1 MDGCNLCRG
10 LLYDYICLPLMP
22 CEPLSN
28 RVKVERVKRC
38 ASEISESIL
47 YIFSKIPQDEY
58 AQLMNHDTHY
68 NGPYYIQNP
77 MKLNDQETVWF
88 YHRNIRLY
96 FNFNMRYKG
105 ISAYIDTIVTILRE
119 HCILKNCCDSYCY
132 EEWLAQKIMW
142 GLQNIGQI
150 HSEHLQSFLR

>member
-1 MDGCNLCRG
+1 
-10 LLYDYICLPLMP
+10 
-22 CEPLSN
+22 
-28 RVKVERVKRC
+28 
-38 ASEISESIL
+38 
-47 YIFSKIPQDEY
+47 
-58 AQLMNHDTHY
+58 
-68 NGPYYIQNP
+68 

-132 EEWLAQKIMW
+132 EEWFAQKIMW